1 MQLAR
6 SLAAEWGG
14 RVEVPLIRVNTISPG
29 YIRTPALQ
37 VALDR
42 PGLEE
47 QAVGDH
53 MMYRL
58 STVDEYRAAVLF
70 LLGDG
75 SSFVTG
81 TDLKVDGGY
90 TAW

>member
-1 MQLAR
+1 M
-6 SLAAEWGG
+6 AAEWGG
-14 RVEVPLIRVNTISPG
+14 RVGIPLIRVNTISPG

-47 QAVGDH
+47 QVVGDH
-53 MMYRL
+53 MLYRL
-58 STVDEYRAAVLF
+58 STVDEYRAPVLF

-81 TDLKVDGGY
+81 TDLRVDGGY
-90 TAW
+90 CAW